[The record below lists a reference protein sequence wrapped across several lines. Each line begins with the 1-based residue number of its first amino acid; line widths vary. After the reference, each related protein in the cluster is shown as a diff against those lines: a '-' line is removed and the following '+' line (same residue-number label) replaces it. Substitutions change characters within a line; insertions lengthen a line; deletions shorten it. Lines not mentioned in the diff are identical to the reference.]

1 MNTMIEKAKEI
12 LNNMTLKEKIGQMTQ
27 LPPNFFLGKTKIEVS
42 GTLRYLDLV
51 EEQVYTAGSILGI
64 GGPDEMIELQKQ
76 YLNNTT
82 HNVPLLFMADV
93 IHGYKTIFPVPIALA
108 SSFNPDVA
116 FLAARVSAKETFTAG
131 IHVVFSPMCDLTRD
145 PRWGRVVEGFGED
158 VYLTGEMAKAFV
170 LGYTNNGKYGEGSV
184 AACIKHFA
192 GYGASEGGR
201 DYNTVD
207 LSRLSLF
214 RDYLPAY
221 KKALDAGAD
230 LVMTSFNTLDGV
242 PATINPFLLKTV
254 LRDKWKSEAITIADY
269 DALNQV
275 IEHGAAFNQKEA
287 ALKGIKA
294 GLDIEMSSSVYMN
307 YLEGLINE
315 KLVSEKE
322 IDKIVLK
329 IITLKVKLGIFDNPY
344 SGADIKKEK
353 ELIHSKQH
361 LELAKNAALESTV
374 LLENNG
380 VLPLKPNVK
389 IALVG
394 PYATSKAVI
403 GPWSWHGRSDIHSSL
418 KDVLADN
425 LVFVSNRYKID
436 EYTKEELDIIN
447 SADVCIMA
455 LGEDASLSGEAHSR
469 SDIHLP
475 DNQDD
480 FFKEIKIIAKKT
492 VVLVF
497 GGRPLLLSEFKS
509 ADAMMMCWFLGSSSS
524 EAIKDLLF
532 GLVSP
537 SGKLPMSFP
546 MNVGQIPVYYNH
558 LNTGRPT
565 RGNDHNIYTSKYLD
579 VVNEPLYPFGYGL
592 SYAKFKY
599 SNLELSNDSI
609 KENETLKIKIT
620 IVNESDFSGNE
631 VVQLYIRDYV
641 ADIVRPVKELKK
653 FKKVY
658 LFGKTK
664 KVMEFELNIDDLSY
678 YDSEGNL
685 CLESGKMA
693 VFVGGSSDNCLSK
706 DFNIDLGGNYE

>member
-425 LVFVSNRYKID
+425 LVFVSNRHKIA

-480 FFKEIKIIAKKT
+480 FFKEIKRIAKKT

>member
-1 MNTMIEKAKEI
+1 MNPMIEKAKEI
-12 LNNMTLKEKIGQMTQ
+12 LNNMTLKERIGQMTQ
-27 LPPNFFLGKTKIEVS
+27 LPPNFFLDKTKIAVS

-64 GGPDEMIELQKQ
+64 GGPDEMIELQKL
-76 YLNNTT
+76 YLDNAT
-82 HNVPLLFMADV
+82 HKVPLLFMADV

-108 SSFNPDVA
+108 SSFNPNVA

-158 VYLTGEMAKAFV
+158 VYLSGEMAKACV
-170 LGYTNNGKYGEGSV
+170 LGYTNNGKFGEGSV
-184 AACIKHFA
+184 ASCIKHFA
-192 GYGASEGGR
+192 GYGASESGR

-275 IEHGAAFNQKEA
+275 IEHGGVENQKDA

-315 KLVSEKE
+315 QLVLKEE

-329 IITLKVKLGIFDNPY
+329 IIALKVKLGIFDNPY
-344 SGADIKKEK
+344 SGADIRKEK
-353 ELIHSKQH
+353 ELTLCKEH
-361 LELAKNAALESTV
+361 LEAAKKVALESTV

-380 VLPLKPNVK
+380 VLPLKSDVK
-389 IALVG
+389 IALIG
-394 PYATSKAVI
+394 PFATSKAVI
-403 GPWSWHGRSDIHSSL
+403 GPWSWRGRSDIHSSL
-418 KDVLADN
+418 KDVLDNN
-425 LVFVSNRYKID
+425 LVFVSNKYKID

-455 LGEDASLSGEAHSR
+455 IGEDASLSGEAHSR

-475 DNQDD
+475 DNQED
-480 FFKEIKIIAKKT
+480 FYQEIKRVSKKT
-492 VVLVF
+492 IVLVF
-497 GGRPLLLSEFKS
+497 GGRPLLLSELKS

-532 GLVSP
+532 GLKSP

-565 RGNDHNIYTSKYLD
+565 RGNDNNIYTSKYLD

-592 SYAKFKY
+592 SYGSFKY
-599 SNLELSNDSI
+599 SNLELSNDLI

-620 IVNESDFSGNE
+620 ITNESDFSGNE
-631 VVQLYIRDYV
+631 VVQVYIRDYV

-664 KVMEFELNIDDLSY
+664 KVIEFELSIDDLSY
-678 YDSEGNL
+678 YDNEGNVS
-685 CLESGKMA
+685 LESGKMA
-693 VFVGGSSDNCLSK
+693 IFVGGSSDNCLSK
-706 DFNIDLGGNYE
+706 DFNIVLGGYYE